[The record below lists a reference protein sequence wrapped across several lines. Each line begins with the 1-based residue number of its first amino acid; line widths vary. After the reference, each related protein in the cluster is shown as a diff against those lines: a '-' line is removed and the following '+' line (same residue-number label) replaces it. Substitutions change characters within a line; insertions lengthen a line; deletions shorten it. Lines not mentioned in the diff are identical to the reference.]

1 MMKDYQLRMA
11 AIEGDAPR
19 RVIAEKEDGR
29 TVAMLVP
36 DLHAS
41 DAAAVAAARR
51 LRVGKTPHIDLY
63 RIKVEDGSRLI
74 GDGLVKGTSSFRHAR
89 RWRRR

>member
-1 MMKDYQLRMA
+1 MMKDYQLTMA

-19 RVIAEKEDGR
+19 RVIAENEDGR

-63 RIKVEDGSRLI
+63 RIKVEGDSRLI

>member
-1 MMKDYQLRMA
+1 MKEYMLTMA
-11 AIEGDAPR
+11 AIGGDAPR
-19 RVIAEKEDGR
+19 RVIAETEDGR

-36 DLHAS
+36 DLHAG

-63 RIKVEDGSRLI
+63 RIKVEGGSRLI
-74 GDGLVKGTSSFRHAR
+74 GEGRVKGTSSYTRAR